1 MIPSVTAL
9 INRTTSPAGAERVK
23 QPRVSAAQPWD
34 ISHKIWGKDRHRR
47 LGRSARNGT
56 YGDAMRSR
64 ICHCH
69 HDAVRF
75 YRKADN
81 VAAVIMRV
89 HSVLSP
95 GLRCAYPG
103 LLDSCRPCRADF
115 AIYQCCYGR
124 EVLTCII
131 KIWQNHFSKI
141 WKSSVQMTV
150 KSPFFEKLWDISE
163 KIIFFW
169 FFPLTWS

>member
-1 MIPSVTAL
+1 M
-9 INRTTSPAGAERVK
+9 INRKISPERAERVK

-34 ISHKIWGKDRHRR
+34 ILHKIWGKDWHRR

-69 HDAVRF
+69 HDAVHF
-75 YRKADN
+75 YRKAVN

-89 HSVLSP
+89 HLVLSP

-103 LLDSCRPCRADF
+103 LFDSFRPFRADF
-115 AIYQCCYGR
+115 TIYQCCYGR

-131 KIWQNHFSKI
+131 KSDKI
-141 WKSSVQMTV
+141 TFQKSENL
-150 KSPFFEKLWDISE
+150 PFKLRLKALFLKKLWDICESSQ
-163 KIIFFW
+163 KNLKFVNKKHH
-169 FFPLTWS
+169 P

>member
-9 INRTTSPAGAERVK
+9 INRKTSPAGAERVK
-23 QPRVSAAQPWD
+23 QPRVSVAQPWD
-34 ISHKIWGKDRHRR
+34 ISHKIWGKDWHRR

-103 LLDSCRPCRADF
+103 LLDSCRPL
-115 AIYQCCYGR
+115 QG
-124 EVLTCII
+124 
-131 KIWQNHFSKI
+131 
-141 WKSSVQMTV
+141 
-150 KSPFFEKLWDISE
+150 
-163 KIIFFW
+163 
-169 FFPLTWS
+169 